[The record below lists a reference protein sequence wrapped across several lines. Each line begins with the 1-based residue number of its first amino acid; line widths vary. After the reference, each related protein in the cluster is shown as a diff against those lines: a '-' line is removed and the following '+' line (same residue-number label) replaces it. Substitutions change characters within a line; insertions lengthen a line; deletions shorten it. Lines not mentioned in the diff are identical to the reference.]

1 MKKALK
7 RITQVAAASAL
18 AVGMTLATSIP
29 AEAASYTRY
38 SYCTGASSI
47 VDVRT
52 PSYTAIRAQA
62 YSLRDGRYL
71 GSRTINGTRLNW
83 GPGWNGG
90 YGEDI
95 RFYITTGINASQ
107 ITTWCGFV

>member
-1 MKKALK
+1 MKKITLGVTGALAALAL
-7 RITQVAAASAL
+7 TFGAAA
-18 AVGMTLATSIP
+18 P
-29 AEAASYTRY
+29 AHAASYTRY

-52 PSYTAIRAQA
+52 PSYTVIRAEA

-71 GSRTINGTRLNW
+71 GSRTVNGTRLNW

-90 YGEDI
+90 HGEDV
-95 RFYITTGINASQ
+95 RFYIITGVNASQ